1 MIARHL
7 FAFLFVICLGLP
19 AVQQT
24 PAAGRIDGRASLNPQ
39 KIQRTVP
46 KAAVAQPSSA
56 RGKYFIAGDDS
67 GKVDIF
73 SKDGQVLRS
82 FNGHFTIND
91 GFAVGDVN
99 GDGVDEILIAG
110 DGKGRVD
117 IFNQKG
123 DPIGSFDGKFTIN
136 DGFAVGDVNGD
147 RKDEILIAG
156 DTKGNVDIFNMD
168 GTLLR
173 SFNAGFTKNDGIA
186 AGDTDGDGK
195 EEIVIC
201 GDDTGQI
208 DIYTFEGGR
217 LRRFNRNERFT
228 GGGSDYYRLRLG
240 VGDVD
245 GDGSNE
251 IIVTRYSYLWSVG
264 AITSNNAFII
274 SPTGTIMKE
283 LALNFTT
290 NDELGV
296 GDVNEDGRCEIVVAG
311 DKTRNIQVFND
322 HGDLISSF
330 VGNFTKND
338 GFAVA
343 RHR

>member
-1 MIARHL
+1 MIARYL
-7 FAFLFVICLGLP
+7 FAFLFVICSGIP

-24 PAAGRIDGRASLNPQ
+24 PAAGRIDGHDSLNPQ
-39 KIQRTVP
+39 KIQRTIP

-73 SKDGQVLRS
+73 NKDGQVMRS

-156 DTKGNVDIFNMD
+156 DTKGNVDIFNME

-186 AGDTDGDGK
+186 AGDSDGDGK

-217 LRRFNRNERFT
+217 IRRFNRKERF
-228 GGGSDYYRLRLG
+228 GGMAAEYYRLGLG
-240 VGDVD
+240 VGDVN
-245 GDGSNE
+245 GDGGVELVITEYWYLQGSG
-251 IIVTRYSYLWSVG
+251 SYGSLYL
-264 AITSNNAFII
+264 IT
-274 SPTGTIMKE
+274 PTGTYLKDQ
-283 LALNFTT
+283 AFNFTT

-322 HGDLISSF
+322 RGDLISSF